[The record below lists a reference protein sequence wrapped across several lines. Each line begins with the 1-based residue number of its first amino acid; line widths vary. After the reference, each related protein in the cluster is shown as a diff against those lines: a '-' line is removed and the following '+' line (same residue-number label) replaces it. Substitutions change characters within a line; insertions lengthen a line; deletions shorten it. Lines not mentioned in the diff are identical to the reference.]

1 MEKLFKPEQFTPT
14 SCYTAQDKADFANW
28 FVSFCKAGFPE
39 KMFTERFYDM
49 LRNCFHHIAHFN
61 RMGFYGEWFS
71 DEGKKLAFLKH
82 TAECQLYG
90 SDPEYTFIDVERVL
104 QQWVRESGLI
114 EVYERKV
121 NSLKREK
128 ELHALKVLID
138 RYPLE
143 AKEMLRKLENP
154 EGEVW

>member
-28 FVSFCKAGFPE
+28 FVSFCEAGFPE
-39 KMFTERFYDM
+39 KMFAERCYNM
-49 LRNCFHHIAHFN
+49 LRNCFHHIAHYSRN
-61 RMGFYGEWFS
+61 GFYGEWFS
-71 DEGKKLAFLKH
+71 DEEKKLAFLKH

-90 SDPEYTFIDVERVL
+90 SDPKYTFIDVERVL